1 MEPYNFKKTFND
13 PITIYS
19 FGEYSL
25 PFGIGLMRLIIYI
38 LVLGLMILFRG
49 FFLAIS
55 GFMPGLNIVV
65 FLGLPFVVSHF
76 LLRRDPQGKKLHF
89 YLYDL
94 CVYFFTIYI
103 PKKKFSNDEEVMYD
117 TEKAVTFED
126 VIVNPKEE
134 ESDGEANEI
143 ENAYQNV
150 EREFNA
156 NKVG

>member
-1 MEPYNFKKTFND
+1 
-13 PITIYS
+13 
-19 FGEYSL
+19 
-25 PFGIGLMRLIIYI
+25 
-38 LVLGLMILFRG
+38 
-49 FFLAIS
+49 
-55 GFMPGLNIVV
+55 MPGLNIVL

-103 PKKKFSNDEEVMYD
+103 PKKKFSNDEEVMYV
-117 TEKAVTFED
+117 TEKAVTFEE

-134 ESDGEANEI
+134 ESDGGVNEI
-143 ENAYQNV
+143 ENAYQDV
-150 EREFNA
+150 ERKLNA